1 MNDTGMSPQGQTG
14 LAAPE
19 QAELQALEQVVS
31 SGLAKFIEVGNA
43 LARIREAR
51 LYRASHA
58 TFEEYCRER
67 WHLDKRYANRIIQAS
82 EVAANLGPIGP
93 VPTNEAQ
100 VRPLAS
106 LPPAQQREVWT
117 EATATAPGGKLTAQH
132 VQATVDRI
140 APKDPPVLPTDE
152 AVDVE
157 LSPPPPPPRIKSP
170 NVLDGCAPEGTKV
183 KGSAAGYG
191 RALEAV
197 LDELGEIENGLTY
210 YGIRALIAE
219 WPKSKTVLYHDG
231 LKTLQGYITKWI
243 KEMEK
248 VI

>member
-106 LPPAQQREVWT
+106 LPLLNSAKFGPR
-117 EATATAPGGKLTAQH
+117 
-132 VQATVDRI
+132 
-140 APKDPPVLPTDE
+140 
-152 AVDVE
+152 
-157 LSPPPPPPRIKSP
+157 PPPPLQAASSRLSTSKPPWIASLPRIRLCCPRMKLSMWSYPRLRLHRASSP
-170 NVLDGCAPEGTKV
+170 QM
-183 KGSAAGYG
+183 SWMAAHQKELRS
-191 RALEAV
+191 RALRR
-197 LDELGEIENGLTY
+197 DMGGHWRPYLTSLA
-210 YGIRALIAE
+210 R
-219 WPKSKTVLYHDG
+219 SKTG
-231 LKTLQGYITKWI
+231 
-243 KEMEK
+243 
-248 VI
+248 